1 MLILFFFNYFRILL
15 HTVPRASVKRR
26 KKGPGRPTGSKKKNE
41 PEDEEEE
48 EEEEDED
55 EEEEEEDEE

>member
-1 MLILFFFNYFRILL
+1 MLILFFLTISGYCCIPGQGQEE
-15 HTVPRASVKRR
+15 VE
-26 KKGPGRPTGSKKKNE
+26 KGLSRPTGSKKKNE